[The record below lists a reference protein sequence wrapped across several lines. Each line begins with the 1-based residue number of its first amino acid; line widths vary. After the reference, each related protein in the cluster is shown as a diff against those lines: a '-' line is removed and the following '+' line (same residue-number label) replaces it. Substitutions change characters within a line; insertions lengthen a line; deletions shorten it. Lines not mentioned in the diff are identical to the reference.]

1 MYRKI
6 VLVLL
11 SILVIFNSTTFLSF
25 SQKSQTE
32 PSADRPPTLNVPID
46 LWDLWKDWID
56 QRTEIIVGDVLEE
69 WEKRGLI
76 TEIDDTI
83 FTDVYT
89 SVRKQLT
96 AQAIEIEKQLPSPH
110 DMKEYEIEVTIENT
124 GTRKHFGPQ
133 TVEAIMESFH
143 EEYSNATKYLYGE
156 THLKE
161 LDAKYLPDE
170 WIQMF
175 LDKEVPIENAD
186 DYWTYIISLRGSLV
200 NIENKPEEW
209 ASGKHGISPTDDF
222 DTYKVAFVNRMIW
235 EHQQRQAAILAD
247 PNLMGGFFGGPE
259 VRTFFPYKKG
269 RIYVKSAGKKFV
281 FSGAKLT
288 PKQQFELLSEG
299 IIPEGH
305 QIIYLDENSNRRSE
319 PLPPISREV
328 LLEAGIPGPPWNTAV
343 PKDNEPE
350 VPSTRAPTGE
360 LFRVHVQH
368 PDRLITPISPR
379 YTTKH
384 HYRVKTQV
392 QKNPRQVHDAPP
404 QDDR

>member
-46 LWDLWKDWID
+46 DLWKGWVD
-56 QRTEIIVGDVLEE
+56 QYTETIVVDALEA

-143 EEYSNATKYLYGE
+143 EEYSNATKYL
-156 THLKE
+156 
-161 LDAKYLPDE
+161 
-170 WIQMF
+170 
-175 LDKEVPIENAD
+175 
-186 DYWTYIISLRGSLV
+186 
-200 NIENKPEEW
+200 
-209 ASGKHGISPTDDF
+209 
-222 DTYKVAFVNRMIW
+222 
-235 EHQQRQAAILAD
+235 
-247 PNLMGGFFGGPE
+247 
-259 VRTFFPYKKG
+259 
-269 RIYVKSAGKKFV
+269 
-281 FSGAKLT
+281 
-288 PKQQFELLSEG
+288 
-299 IIPEGH
+299 
-305 QIIYLDENSNRRSE
+305 
-319 PLPPISREV
+319 
-328 LLEAGIPGPPWNTAV
+328 
-343 PKDNEPE
+343 
-350 VPSTRAPTGE
+350 
-360 LFRVHVQH
+360 
-368 PDRLITPISPR
+368 
-379 YTTKH
+379 
-384 HYRVKTQV
+384 
-392 QKNPRQVHDAPP
+392 
-404 QDDR
+404 

>member
-247 PNLMGGFFGGPE
+247 PDLMGGFFGGPE
-259 VRTFFPYKKG
+259 ARTFFPYKKG